1 MIAYC
6 ESAEILTL
14 VLEMPVKIDACP
26 KRAYVRRHRQTGHS
40 DRGRAQVIPPFAVGV
55 PQDDLPVSTVH
66 TVRRTA
72 GQVQQ
77 LAEVKATERSL
88 PHSNARTISVADW
101 WH

>member
-1 MIAYC
+1 MIDDC
-6 ESAEILTL
+6 ILRIRRNFDTYARGTS
-14 VLEMPVKIDACP
+14 EDRCMPKAMTQRMSGVTA
-26 KRAYVRRHRQTGHS
+26 RSVTRT
-40 DRGRAQVIPPFAVGV
+40 VGV

-66 TVRRTA
+66 TARRTA

-88 PHSNARTISVADW
+88 PRSNARTISVADW

>member
-1 MIAYC
+1 MIDDC
-6 ESAEILTL
+6 ILRIRRNFDTCARGAS
-14 VLEMPVKIDACP
+14 EDRCMPKAMTQH
-26 KRAYVRRHRQTGHS
+26 KS
-40 DRGRAQVIPPFAVGV
+40 GV
-55 PQDDLPVSTVH
+55 TARSVTRTVVVPPVSTVH

-88 PHSNARTISVADW
+88 PRSNARTISVADW

>member
-1 MIAYC
+1 MIDDC
-6 ESAEILTL
+6 ILRIRRNFDTGAGD
-14 VLEMPVKIDACP
+14 EDRCMPIKAMT
-26 KRAYVRRHRQTGHS
+26 RRMSGVNDS
-40 DRGRAQVIPPFAVGV
+40 DHGRAQAIPLFAVGV

-88 PHSNARTISVADW
+88 PRSNARTISVADW